1 MNRGWRF
8 IDKQGTFEL
17 PNPHH
22 TNYLYFPLLNE
33 AGMISSITPTLNGD
47 LKTNQNTFLLVPTS
61 VEDLHNNRSSR
72 NFWLRVNGEMVW
84 SATGSSAMQTADRF
98 SNQGDKVTL
107 TAGFLWHTII
117 RENAA
122 VGLKAEVTN
131 FIPAGNDT
139 AELMRVKITNV
150 SDKTLTITPTAAVPI
165 YGRSADNLRD
175 HRHVTSLLNRITC
188 VDQGV
193 LVTPTLSFDERGHI
207 KNETTYAVLGVEE
220 DGKKPVGFFPDT
232 ETFIGEGGMLDW
244 PLAVIGDDVPISPPG
259 TLVEGYEAMGGIR
272 FAETKLK
279 PNEVRSYILVLSI
292 SDGDLEISSL
302 LDRYAS
308 VSHFSSELERTKEY
322 WRAKIS
328 ALSFETGDLQF
339 DNWLKWVALQPVLRR
354 RIGNSFLP
362 YHDYGRGGRGWRDLW
377 QDILA
382 LLFID
387 HRDVSEILL
396 SHFAGVRMDGS
407 NATIIG
413 INSGDFK
420 ADRNDIPRVWMDHG
434 LWPLLTTHLYI
445 NQSGN
450 LNLLLQEQ
458 VYFKDQLSHRAKQR
472 DVDWNPDYGTL
483 LKTASGD
490 VYRGS
495 VLEHILIQ
503 HLTAFYNVGEH
514 NNILLEDADWNDA
527 LDMASQRGESVAFS
541 AFYSGNL
548 RILGELCLAL
558 AKQGV
563 KSISLASEMINLLD
577 TFSTPVDYHSV
588 SNKKERLQHYF
599 DLTTHTVS
607 GVKVDVSLENL
618 ADDLFKKADWLAQHI
633 QTEEWIENDNESGWF
648 NSYYDNQGQ
657 RVEGVF
663 EDQVRMMLTGQ
674 VFTLMF
680 GIASDEQARKIVQS
694 ADRYLFDTS
703 VGGYRLNTDFGE
715 SVSELGRLFG
725 FAFGH
730 KENGAMFSHM
740 ATMYANALYKRN
752 LVEEGWKVL
761 KSIFDQSRNFS
772 VSRMYPGIPEYFS
785 PRGRGMYPYLTGSA
799 SWYLLTMLTEVYGIR
814 GDLGKLV
821 LEPKLTLEQ
830 FGPDG
835 IVGVNTLFANKKIFV
850 RYHNIEALNYGQY
863 VIKEIRANGVPILE
877 AGDQPSAVFP
887 AETFSSYDDPIKLEV
902 MLGPKSS

>member
-1 MNRGWRF
+1 MNKGWRF
-8 IDKQGTFEL
+8 IDQQGTFEL

-72 NFWLRVNGEMVW
+72 NFWLRVNGDVIW
-84 SATGSSAMQTADRF
+84 SVTGSSAEQTASRF
-98 SNQGDKVTL
+98 SPGEDKVTL
-107 TAGFLWHTII
+107 IAGFLWHTVI
-117 RENAA
+117 RENSS

-131 FIPAGNDT
+131 FVPAGKDT
-139 AELMRVKITNV
+139 AELMRVTITNT
-150 SDKTLTITPTAAVPI
+150 SDKKLTVIPTAAVPM
-165 YGRSADNLRD
+165 YARSADNLRD

-188 VDQGV
+188 TDQGV
-193 LVTPTLSFDERGHI
+193 LVKPTLSFDERGHI

-220 DGKKPVGFFPDT
+220 DGTEPVGFFPDT

-244 PLAVIGDDVPISPPG
+244 PLAVIGDEVPVSPPG
-259 TLVEGYEAMGGIR
+259 TLVQGYEAMGGIR
-272 FAETKLK
+272 FAEIELE
-279 PNEVRSYILVLSI
+279 PNEERSYILILSI
-292 SDGDLEISSL
+292 LDGGLEVSSL
-302 LDRYAS
+302 LDRFAS
-308 VSHFSSELERTKEY
+308 ASHFSSELERTKDY

-328 ALSFETGDLQF
+328 ALSFNTGDLQF
-339 DNWLKWVALQPVLRR
+339 DNWLRWVALQPVLRR

-377 QDILA
+377 QDTLA

-396 SHFAGVRMDGS
+396 NHFAGVRMDGS

-413 INSGDFK
+413 ITSGDFK
-420 ADRNDIPRVWMDHG
+420 ADRNNIPRVWMDHG
-434 LWPLLTTHLYI
+434 LWPLLTTQLYI

-450 LNLLLQEQ
+450 LNFLLQEQ
-458 VYFKDQLSHRAKQR
+458 VYFKDHLSHRARQR
-472 DVDWNPDYGTL
+472 DADWSSDDGTL
-483 LKTASGD
+483 VRTAAGEI
-490 VYRGS
+490 YRGS

-527 LDMASQRGESVAFS
+527 LDMANQRGESVAFT

-558 AKQGV
+558 ANQGV
-563 KSISLASEMINLLD
+563 KSISLASEIIDLLD
-577 TFSTPVDYHSV
+577 TLSTPLDYQSV
-588 SNKKERLQHYF
+588 SNKNERLQHYF
-599 DLTTHTVS
+599 DLTSHTVS
-607 GVKVDVSLENL
+607 GVKRDVSLEHL
-618 ADDLFKKADWLAQHI
+618 ADDLFRKADWLAQHI
-633 QTEEWIENDNESGWF
+633 QNEEWIENGSESGWF

-680 GIASDEQARKIVQS
+680 GIASDAQARKIVQS

-715 SVSELGRLFG
+715 SVSELGRVFG

-752 LVEEGWKVL
+752 LVKEGWKVL
-761 KSIFDQSRNFS
+761 KNIFDQSQHFS

-799 SWYLLTMLTEVYGIR
+799 SWYLLTMLTEVYGVK
-814 GDLGKLV
+814 GDLGQLV
-821 LEPKLTLEQ
+821 LEPKLTQEQ

-835 IVGVNTLFANKKIFV
+835 IVSVDTLFAKKKMNV
-850 RYHNIEALNYGQY
+850 RYHNPEALDYGQY
-863 VIKEIRANGVPILE
+863 ILTEITANGVPILE
-877 AGDQPSAVFP
+877 AGTHPSAVIP
-887 AETFSSYDDPIKLEV
+887 AEIFSSYEDPIMLEV
-902 MLGPKSS
+902 KLGPKES

>member
-1 MNRGWRF
+1 MNKGWRF

-17 PNPHH
+17 PDPHH

-47 LKTNQNTFLLVPTS
+47 LKTNQNTFLLLPTS

-72 NFWLRVNGEMVW
+72 NFWVRINDERVW
-84 SATGSSAMQTADRF
+84 SVAGSSPLQMANRF
-98 SNQGDKVTL
+98 STQEDQVTL
-107 TAGFLWHTII
+107 VAGFLWHTII
-117 RENAA
+117 RENTS

-131 FIPAGNDT
+131 FVPAGNDT
-139 AELMRVKITNV
+139 VELMQVKITNT
-150 SDKTLTITPTAAVPI
+150 SDKKMTVTPTAAVPV
-165 YGRSADNLRD
+165 YARSADNLRD
-175 HRHVTSLLNRITC
+175 HRHVTSLLNRIRCT
-188 VDQGV
+188 DQGV

-220 DGKKPVGFFPDT
+220 DGKEPVGFFPDI
-232 ETFIGEGGMLDW
+232 ETFIGEGGILDW
-244 PLAVIGDDVPISPPG
+244 PLAIIGDEVPLSPPG
-259 TLVEGYEAMGGIR
+259 TLVEGYEAMGGLR
-272 FAETKLK
+272 FAEIELE
-279 PNEVRSYILVLSI
+279 PNETRSYLLILSI
-292 SDGDLEISSL
+292 LNGGLEISSL

-308 VSHFSSELERTKEY
+308 ASQFSSELERTKEY
-322 WRAKIS
+322 WKAKIS

-339 DNWLKWVALQPVLRR
+339 DNWLRWVALQPVLRR

-387 HRDVSEILL
+387 HRDVSRILL

-413 INSGDFK
+413 NNLGEFK

-450 LNLLLQEQ
+450 LDFLLQEQ
-458 VYFKDQLSHRAKQR
+458 VYFKDHLSHRAKQR
-472 DVDWNPDYGTL
+472 DADWNPDYGTL
-483 LKTASGD
+483 LRTTVGEVD
-490 VYRGS
+490 RGS

-527 LDMASQRGESVAFS
+527 LDMANQRGESVAFT

-558 AKQGV
+558 ANQGL
-563 KSISLASEMINLLD
+563 KNIPLASEMVDLLD
-577 TFSTPVDYHSV
+577 TLSTPIDYRSV
-588 SNKKERLQHYF
+588 SNKQERLRHYF
-599 DLTTHTVS
+599 DLISHKVS
-607 GVKVDVSLENL
+607 GVKVDVSLEHL
-618 ADDLFKKADWLAQHI
+618 AADLFQKAEWLAQHI
-633 QTEEWIENDNESGWF
+633 QNEEWIENGDDSGWF

-663 EDQVRMMLTGQ
+663 DDQVRMMLTGQ

-680 GIASDEQARKIVQS
+680 GIASDEQALKMVRS

-761 KSIFDQSRNFS
+761 KNIFDQSRNFS

-799 SWYLLTMLTEVYGIR
+799 SWYLLTMLTEVYGVN
-814 GDLGKLV
+814 GDLGQLV
-821 LEPKLTLEQ
+821 LKPKLTLEQ
-830 FGPDG
+830 FGPNG
-835 IVGVNTLFANKKIFV
+835 IVGVNTRFADKEINI
-850 RYHNIEALNYGQY
+850 RYHNPERLNYGHY
-863 VIKEIRANGVPILE
+863 ILKDISANGVPILE
-877 AGDQPSAVFP
+877 AGIHASAVFP
-887 AETFSSYDDPIKLEV
+887 VEIFSSFEDPIRLEV